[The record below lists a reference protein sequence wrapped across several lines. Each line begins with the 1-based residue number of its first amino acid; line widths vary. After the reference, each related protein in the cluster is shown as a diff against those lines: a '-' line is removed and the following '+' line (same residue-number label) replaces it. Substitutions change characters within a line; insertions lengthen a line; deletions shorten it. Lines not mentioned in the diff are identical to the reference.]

1 MNPLQ
6 TNRFSRTLLSAA
18 VMSAG
23 ALGHT
28 PTWAQA
34 STQPALPEVTE
45 EILVTADFRQAEL
58 FDFATSATVID
69 ARTIEQ
75 RSAQHLEQVL
85 NTAPNVNFSTGASR
99 GRFFQIRGIGER
111 SQFVEP
117 INPSVG
123 LIVDGIDMTGIGGA
137 ATTLDIQQIEILR
150 GPQGTLYGANAMAG
164 LINMVSGEP
173 TEQFYGEASLGLA
186 EYNTQTAS
194 GVWSGPVSDTLG
206 YRFAVGSTTS
216 DGYQEN
222 AYLGIDDN
230 ANIDEQT
237 VRGKLQWQPNERT
250 SWDFTGLYV
259 DVDNGYDGFSLDNT
273 RTTLSDQPGHDR
285 QETLA
290 GSVRLQWQANDTY
303 ELIGLLSH
311 ASSDLEY
318 GYDEDW
324 SYEEICVD
332 FNCVVDGSASEPYKS
347 TDNYLRDNQ
356 NTSLDLRLVSNNTD
370 DELGWVTGIYYRDQG
385 EDLHRKQT
393 YLDGDFLSEF
403 DTNSQALYGQLNIPL
418 AERWRLTSGLRY
430 ETRNA
435 DYADSDNAVFSP
447 SENMWG
453 GKLALE
459 YRDRA
464 DNLWYGLASRGF
476 KAGGFNSSQTLPA
489 EDREFST
496 ETLWNYELG
505 WKGEGFDGALQ
516 TRVALFY
523 QDRNDVQTKQSRVEP
538 EDDGTCPCDFIDY
551 TTNAAAGSAA
561 GLELEANAQLNAV
574 IEVFASLG
582 LLDSEFD
589 DFQSFAHAGANEET
603 GEPVDLSG
611 HDLPH
616 APSYQF
622 AVGAMFNLTEHWY
635 ARVEME
641 GKDAFYFSSRHEA
654 QSDSYELLNARLGYR
669 ADSWEV
675 ALWGRNL
682 TDELYQTRG
691 FGAFGNDPRKAYA
704 TEPYYQFGEPRVVGV
719 DLTLRF

>member
-1 MNPLQ
+1 MNPFH
-6 TNRFSRTLLSAA
+6 TNRFSRTLLSAGLI
-18 VMSAG
+18 SAG
-23 ALGHT
+23 VLAQT
-28 PTWAQA
+28 QAFAQA
-34 STQPALPEVTE
+34 SAEPALPEVTE

-75 RSAQHLEQVL
+75 RSARHLEQVL

-173 TEQFYGEASLGLA
+173 TERFYGEASLGLA

-250 SWDFTGLYV
+250 TWDFTGLYV

-290 GSVRLQWQANDTY
+290 GSVRLQWQANEAY

-324 SYEEICVD
+324 AYEDLCVD
-332 FNCVVDGSASEPYKS
+332 FECVYEGYSSF
-347 TDNYLRDNQ
+347 DNYLRDNQ
-356 NTSLDLRLVSNNTD
+356 NTSLDLRLVSSNAA
-370 DELGWVTGIYYRDQG
+370 DELGWVTGVYYRDQS
-385 EDLHRKQT
+385 EDLRREYT
-393 YLDGDFLSEF
+393 YLDSDFLSDF
-403 DTNSQALYGQLNIPL
+403 DTESRALYGQLNIPF
-418 AERWRLTSGLRY
+418 ADRWNLTTGLRY
-430 ETRNA
+430 ETREA
-435 DYADSDNAVFSP
+435 TYADSDNAVFSP

-459 YRDRA
+459 YRDSA

-505 WKGEGFDGALQ
+505 WKGESLEGALQ
-516 TRVALFY
+516 TRIALFY
-523 QDRNDVQTKQSRVEP
+523 QDRNDVQTKQSRVVP
-538 EDDGTCPCDFIDY
+538 EEGDTCPCSFIDF

-561 GLELEANAQLNAV
+561 GLELETNAQLNAV
-574 IEVFASLG
+574 TEVFASVG

-589 DFQSFAHAGANEET
+589 DFQSFAHVDANEDE

-616 APSYQF
+616 APGYQF
-622 AVGAMFNLTEHWY
+622 AIGTMFNLTEHWY
-635 ARVEME
+635 ARVEVE

-669 ADSWEV
+669 ANSWEA
-675 ALWGRNL
+675 ALWARNL
-682 TDELYQTRG
+682 TDELYETRG
-691 FGAFGNDPRKAYA
+691 FGAFGNDPRNGYMA
-704 TEPYYQFGEPRVVGV
+704 EPYYQFGEPRVIGV